1 MGAKWPHTHSAVW
14 AAGRTLAS
22 GQALADLGASARFA
36 KTAGRS
42 VNLRRVSSASHH
54 IGLSSLCY
62 IIAQQTQQ
70 TRLNGTYESA
80 DDKHAQQCSPRPC
93 QVR

>member
-54 IGLSSLCY
+54 IGLSSLCD